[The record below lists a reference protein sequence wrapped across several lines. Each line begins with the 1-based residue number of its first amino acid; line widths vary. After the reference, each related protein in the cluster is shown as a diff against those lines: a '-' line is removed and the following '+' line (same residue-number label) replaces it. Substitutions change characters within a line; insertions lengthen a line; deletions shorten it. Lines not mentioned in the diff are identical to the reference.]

1 MRIVA
6 KAYAKLNLYLD
17 IIGKRDDGYHDID
30 SVMQSISL
38 CDIIDAEKSENKS
51 VTIFYNDPEYF
62 RKDDIIFKTCELFF
76 DYSKCDFGVNLRIE
90 KNIPTVAGLGGFSAD
105 VAAVLKIL
113 NIMSGKNYPDEVM
126 LELCLKLGA
135 DMPFCYN
142 GGTARVGSVGD
153 KLLKLS
159 TPKLYFVLLKEGTK
173 PSTGKMYAALDAL
186 NLPPSDKMEEMLE
199 GIENGDPKAVF
210 SSVYNSF
217 EKCWN
222 FEEMKSAFSG
232 FSADAVFL
240 SGSGPTVVAGFSEK
254 EMAKKCYETLKSDGR
269 NVFFAETVD
278 SGNLIE

>member
-1 MRIVA
+1 MRLVA

-17 IIGKRDDGYHDID
+17 VIGKRDDGYHDID

-38 CDIIDAEKSENKS
+38 CDIIDAEKSANKS

-62 RKDDIIFKTCELFF
+62 RDDDIIFKACEVFF
-76 DYSKCDFGVNLRIE
+76 EYSKCDFGVNLRIE

-105 VAAVLKIL
+105 VATVLKIL
-113 NIMSGKNYPDEVM
+113 NIMSGKNYSDEIM

-153 KLLKLS
+153 KLEPLKI
-159 TPKLYFVLLKEGTK
+159 PRLYFVLLKEGAKQT
-173 PSTGKMYAALDAL
+173 TGKMYAELDAL
-186 NLPPSDKMEEMLE
+186 NLLPSDKMDDMLE
-199 GIENGDPKAVF
+199 GIENSDPKGVL

-217 EKCWN
+217 ESCWD
-222 FEEMKSAFSG
+222 FGRMKSAFDG
-232 FSADAVFL
+232 FNADAVFL
-240 SGSGPTVVAGFSEK
+240 SGSGPTVVAGFVEK
-254 EMAKKCYETLKSDGR
+254 NKAEECYNSLKKEGR
-269 NVFFAETVD
+269 NVFLAETVS

>member
-1 MRIVA
+1 MQLHA

-17 IIGKRDDGYHDID
+17 VVGKREDGYHDID

-51 VTIFYNDPEYF
+51 ITIFYNDPEYF
-62 RKDDIIFKTCELFF
+62 REDDILFKACEIFFE
-76 DYSKCDFGVNLRIE
+76 YSKCDFGVNLWVE

-105 VAAVLKIL
+105 VATVLKIL

-153 KLLKLS
+153 KLQPLN
-159 TPKLYFVLLKEGTK
+159 TPKLYFVMLKDRNK
-173 PSTGKMYAALDAL
+173 LSTGAMYNKLDSLA
-186 NLPPSDKMEEMLE
+186 LPPSDKINSMLKA
-199 GIENGDPKAVF
+199 IDDNDSKAVA

-217 EKCWN
+217 EYCWN
-222 FEEMKSAFSG
+222 FDEMKSVF
-232 FSADAVFL
+232 ADFEVDSVFL
-240 SGSGPTVVAGFSEK
+240 SGSGPTVVAAFTEMEK
-254 EMAKKCYETLKSDGR
+254 AEHCYNTLKNNGK

-278 SGNLIE
+278 CGNVIE